1 MNGRRHRGFT
11 LLELVATMAIISLTI
26 GLFTATLVGDPNAAL
41 LDDES
46 DRLAKTIRA
55 MADETAVTAQA
66 VRLEFDLEKGS
77 YRWLQ
82 LPQNLGGSSDGKPPE
97 GILMRERPFAPH
109 TLPPQVKLGAA
120 VGLDGSPVFLILPTG
135 VIPAGKVVL
144 VAGDQQ
150 RVLTIAPGI
159 DPVRIESQGRAP

>member
-26 GLFTATLVGDPNAAL
+26 GLFTATLVGDSNAAL

-77 YRWLQ
+77 YRWL
-82 LPQNLGGSSDGKPPE
+82 LLGG
-97 GILMRERPFAPH
+97 
-109 TLPPQVKLGAA
+109 
-120 VGLDGSPVFLILPTG
+120 
-135 VIPAGKVVL
+135 
-144 VAGDQQ
+144 
-150 RVLTIAPGI
+150 
-159 DPVRIESQGRAP
+159 